1 MYKLLES
8 TLKKKFITSKIIMTD
23 YNEEIF
29 KALKINCQDLSSS
42 DRNFVLLI
50 DKIPLIDLLEK
61 CRINMTASNFAKN
74 FRNKKCKSKTQ
85 K

>member
-1 MYKLLES
+1 MYKLLDS
-8 TLKKKFITSKIIMTD
+8 TLKKTFITSKTIMTGF
-23 YNEEIF
+23 NEEIF